1 MLQQTQ
7 RRRINVVATLNSDVG
22 MTSRYN
28 RNGNVGTTSKHDV
41 VPTSH
46 RDVETTLYQR
56 QNNSKRRR

>member
-1 MLQQTQ
+1 MSQQTQ

-28 RNGNVGTTSKHDV
+28 RNGNVGTTPKHDV